1 MNSKEIAELTTKAIE
16 ELAGALEAGHSETRA
31 QYLAGIG
38 RFHKYSL
45 HNVMLMV
52 LQRAVTC
59 CYTSLE
65 SMNMRS
71 CALLEAS
78 DGRVA
83 HFLRTI
89 QYLFEYGVRFSAT

>member
-1 MNSKEIAELTTKAIE
+1 MNSQQIAELTTKAID
-16 ELAGALEAGHSETRA
+16 ELAARLAAGHSEALTE
-31 QYLAGIG
+31 YLTAVG

-45 HNVMLMV
+45 HNVMLTC

-78 DGRVA
+78 DGA
-83 HFLRTI
+83 QHIF
-89 QYLFEYGVRFSAT
+89 